1 MKCISVYTNSFEQ
14 FSDIYEQV
22 LESPPQ
28 DNEDKVVEGITVSGS
43 GHVPH
48 QYIER
53 MRVKPEVVVMR
64 EKARDIMILQHGNV
78 FEICLPSDEEDEEE
92 VFEDEV
98 VE

>member
-1 MKCISVYTNSFEQ
+1 MNCISVYTNNFEL

-28 DNEDKVVEGITVSGS
+28 ENEDIVVDGITVSGS
-43 GHVPH
+43 GEVPD

-64 EKARDIMILQHGNV
+64 DKERKIMILQHGNV
-78 FEICLPSDEEDEEE
+78 FEICLPADEEE
-92 VFEDEV
+92 AV
-98 VE
+98 